1 MLGSATK
8 LVGRTTAE
16 RTAYGPLTRAYVSP
30 TDGRWAAFLRARPY
44 LDEVNFWWPSGV
56 GFKALQ
62 PGERFLFKAKARDG
76 GRLIGGGLFSGYQ
89 RMRVSDA
96 WRFFGEANGC
106 ATEAELPSRITAYR
120 AGTAHHRTP
129 TRVIGCAMV
138 YDTFFVPGEAEL
150 APPVGYPDSATR
162 GRGYGPADS
171 QWSALER
178 TFAELASNSPIVELG
193 TESDV
198 VRYVEGARHGTPTL
212 IVPRRG
218 QRSFAALVNDAYE
231 RQCAITGGRIRPT
244 LQAAHI
250 IPFAREGL
258 HSVPNGLLLRSD
270 VHTLYDAG
278 YLRVDPDFRLQVSER
293 LRLDF
298 GNGKEFYERAGEVIY
313 LPRARVDWP
322 ARESLEW
329 HLAERFLA

>member
-1 MLGSATK
+1 M
-8 LVGRTTAE
+8 
-16 RTAYGPLTRAYVSP
+16 RAYVSP

-56 GFKALQ
+56 TFKAIA

-76 GRLIGGGLFSGYQ
+76 GRLIGGGLFSGYR
-89 RMRVSDA
+89 RMPVSDA

-106 ATEAELPSRITAYR
+106 ASEAELLAQINAYR
-120 AGTAHHRTP
+120 AKNGSP
-129 TRVIGCAMV
+129 PDPDPVIGCAML

-150 APPVGYPDSATR
+150 PPPAGYPDSATR
-162 GRGYGPADS
+162 GRGYGPDDS
-171 QWSALER
+171 QWSALEAM
-178 TFAELASNSPIVELG
+178 FAELASSSPIVEFRS
-193 TESDV
+193 ESDV
-198 VRYVEGARHGTPTL
+198 VRYVEGARHGRPTL

-250 IPFAREGL
+250 IPFAKEGQ

-278 YLRVDPDFRLQVSER
+278 YLSVDPDYRLRVSER

-298 GNGKEFYERAGEVIY
+298 GNGKEFYERQGTVIH
-313 LPRARVDWP
+313 LPKAKVDLP

-329 HLAERFLA
+329 HHQERFLA